1 MLIIKV
7 FKINTK
13 KVVIL
18 LFTFYCIGI
27 LNNVICVRANIP
39 DPPPISFSGTV
50 GLSNGE
56 YYAVEIKS
64 YGFVSWSF
72 SSSNPS
78 ISIEVR
84 RMGPTNFEK
93 FERGA
98 SSLSWAPLSD
108 GQISDSGSYTKG
120 GEYWASY
127 DYIIFLNEDSDNQY
141 TNLTYLITVERIYY
155 ELSDE
160 FNLDINLLLILIT
173 ILLWV
178 IHSIIFIRYIIKR
191 EPRINSKSK
200 RKRMDQLEEGNGY
213 YYH

>member
-13 KVVIL
+13 KIVIL

-27 LNNVICVRANIP
+27 LNNVICVRANTP

-50 GLSNGE
+50 GLFNGE

-84 RMGPTNFEK
+84 KMGPTNFEK

-141 TNLTYLITVERIYY
+141 TDLTYLITVERIYY

-178 IHSIIFIRYIIKR
+178 IHTIIFIRYIIKR

-200 RKRMDQLEEGNGY
+200 RKRMDQLEEGDGY
-213 YYH
+213 